1 MTIYSDKLYGIQQ
14 KGTVRETW
22 CHKATGAKDFMISMS
37 ASYRYPN
44 EEEKVMK
51 TRNVTK
57 ILTGLAA
64 VSLVLGTTSLVSAK
78 GADHGKSG
86 HKEKVEKVEKAKDKK
101 KENKKKTVIKSKAGK
116 IVEKR
121 LNSVNKN
128 VSAITKSINIFFGVN
143 EDGTTE
149 KELSEKTASKK
160 YKSYKGKLKAEI
172 NKLRTIN
179 KQLKSLNKKNRLS
192 ESDYE
197 ALIKKSEELEQLAKD
212 EIDRVESLA
221 EQAST
226 TKEDSEQTNAT
237 DEQKDSDGQEDTED
251 AKEQTESD
259 DQIDSG
265 DTDDQSDAEEQTQ
278 TDDTSDQPS
287 TVDIAT
293 PTVPAQ

>member
-86 HKEKVEKVEKAKDKK
+86 HKEKVEKAKDKK

-116 IVEKR
+116 TVEKR

-265 DTDDQSDAEEQTQ
+265 DTDDQSDAVEQTK